1 MLPNAAGAGRPVSL
15 GLLTPNSCTY
25 ELTRRLRKVEN
36 GCSTSRFV
44 RIATMLPSSAL
55 WVRRIAMRYTSFP
68 LMLLLF
74 RRDLVYGTVSFPAM
88 VGLPMS

>member
-1 MLPNAAGAGRPVSL
+1 
-15 GLLTPNSCTY
+15 
-25 ELTRRLRKVEN
+25 
-36 GCSTSRFV
+36 
-44 RIATMLPSSAL
+44 MLPSSAL